1 MLVVVSPAKNLD
13 FETPIKVDDFTQPT
27 MLQDTERLMEVC
39 RTLSPADL
47 SSLMKISDKLA
58 TLNANRFAEFS
69 TPFTA
74 DNARQAMYAFNGDVY
89 TGLDANT
96 LSNKAVSYAQ
106 DHLRI
111 LSGLYGLLRP
121 LD

>member
-58 TLNANRFAEFS
+58 TLNANRFALS
-69 TPFTA
+69 
-74 DNARQAMYAFNGDVY
+74 V
-89 TGLDANT
+89 ANT
-96 LSNKAVSYAQ
+96 LSNQ
-106 DHLRI
+106 
-111 LSGLYGLLRP
+111 LSFLPLSLLIMRVKP
-121 LD
+121 CTHSMVMYTQG

>member
-58 TLNANRFAEFS
+58 TLNAIRFAELLCCIRIH
-69 TPFTA
+69 PPR
-74 DNARQAMYAFNGDVY
+74 RQRHNMKSPIKNFRKSRKHSKQSNSRAF
-89 TGLDANT
+89 
-96 LSNKAVSYAQ
+96 
-106 DHLRI
+106 
-111 LSGLYGLLRP
+111 
-121 LD
+121 